1 MMGQSDETPDKPTI
15 CEILIVDDLKENLFA
30 LNALLERDDVTVRQA
45 QSGQSALEMM
55 MKHDFSLAIIDV
67 KMPGMSGFEL
77 AELMRGT
84 KKTRTIPIIFVTATA
99 KEQNFSFKGYES
111 GAVDFLLKPLDN
123 HAVKS
128 KVSIF
133 IELDRQKKELGQ
145 QLETIS
151 GLLEDLHLAK
161 TEAERA
167 NASKTEFLAH
177 MSHEIRTP
185 IGAILGFSELM
196 KAPDNTIEESRRYM
210 RVIERNSH
218 LLLRLIDDILDV
230 SKVEAGK
237 TNIEHLEFPLNDL
250 LCDLIAIMN
259 LRASEKGIEFRVST
273 KTKIPSVVQTDPYRL
288 RQILNNVI
296 GNAIKFT
303 EKGHVEMT
311 VSFHAETLRF
321 EIQDTGVGISD
332 AQEDRLF
339 QPFSQAD
346 KSTTRKFGGTGLGL
360 VLSRGLAE
368 ALGGHLKLA
377 VGGHGTGSTFEIEI
391 HTPLLQSAR
400 MISAKDLLT
409 DDGRSCEQASHS
421 KALKDLKVLL
431 IDDSPDNRMLIT
443 LYLTKEDA
451 LVTQASGGTEGIELA
466 LREVY
471 DVVLMDIQ
479 MPILDGHQTT
489 RKLRE
494 LGYRMPIV
502 ALTAHAMTE
511 EREKSKQSGFT
522 EFLTKPINRVELVE
536 VLKRFHPEGHASVEK
551 RAAVALS

>member
-1 MMGQSDETPDKPTI
+1 MMARSDETPAAPTM

-45 QSGQSALEMM
+45 QSGQLALEMM

-77 AELMRGT
+77 AEFMRGT

-185 IGAILGFSELM
+185 IGAILGFSELL
-196 KAPDNTIEESRRYM
+196 KSPENTVEESRRYM

-237 TNIEHLEFPLNDL
+237 TNIETIEFALNEL
-250 LCDLIAIMN
+250 LGDLISIMT
-259 LRASEKGIEFRVST
+259 LKASEKRIEFRVST
-273 KTKIPSVVQTDPYRL
+273 KTEIPSLIKTDPYRL

-303 EKGHVEMT
+303 ETGHVEMI
-311 VSFHAETLRF
+311 VSF
-321 EIQDTGVGISD
+321 
-332 AQEDRLF
+332 
-339 QPFSQAD
+339 
-346 KSTTRKFGGTGLGL
+346 
-360 VLSRGLAE
+360 
-368 ALGGHLKLA
+368 
-377 VGGHGTGSTFEIEI
+377 
-391 HTPLLQSAR
+391 
-400 MISAKDLLT
+400 
-409 DDGRSCEQASHS
+409 
-421 KALKDLKVLL
+421 
-431 IDDSPDNRMLIT
+431 
-443 LYLTKEDA
+443 
-451 LVTQASGGTEGIELA
+451 
-466 LREVY
+466 
-471 DVVLMDIQ
+471 
-479 MPILDGHQTT
+479 
-489 RKLRE
+489 
-494 LGYRMPIV
+494 
-502 ALTAHAMTE
+502 
-511 EREKSKQSGFT
+511 
-522 EFLTKPINRVELVE
+522 
-536 VLKRFHPEGHASVEK
+536 
-551 RAAVALS
+551 